1 MAGPDA
7 DAKGNGRFNAEAL
20 NWDKNPTVVQSGI
33 LARAAY
39 LERLPPPAGL
49 STLSVLEIGCG
60 TGLLSLSLAPLVH
73 DLTAVDAA
81 EGMISVLSSKL
92 SSSDPIRSLSPAGAT
107 DPPIPGTSIIN
118 VLPVA
123 ALLTSP
129 DDPRI
134 QVDPLTRQ
142 PTAGRRFDLVISH
155 LVLHHVADLPA
166 LFATIL
172 ACLKPGGQVLVTD
185 FEDFGPE
192 AERFHPAASMD
203 GVERHGIKRG
213 VMEEVL
219 TQAGFEDVQVE
230 TAFELVKMVETVPG
244 NRVME
249 HKMTFPFLIC
259 RGRRPV
265 V

>member
-1 MAGPDA
+1 MAVPDA
-7 DAKGNGRFNAEAL
+7 DATGNDRFNAEAL
-20 NWDKNPTVVQSGI
+20 TWDQNPTVVQSGI

-39 LERLPPPAGL
+39 LDRLPPPPEL

-92 SSSDPIRSLSPAGAT
+92 SSPDPVRSLSADA
-107 DPPIPGTSIIN
+107 PIAGTSITN

-134 QVDPLTRQ
+134 QINPLTRQ

-155 LVLHHVADLPA
+155 LVLHHVADLSA
-166 LFATIL
+166 LFATII
-172 ACLKPGGQVLVTD
+172 ACLKPGGRVMVTD

-203 GVERHGIKRG
+203 GVERHGIRRE
-213 VMEEVL
+213 VMEAL
-219 TQAGFEDVQVE
+219 LAQAGFEEVSVE
-230 TAFELVKMVETVPG
+230 TAFKLDKMVETVPG
-244 NRVME
+244 NGVME
-249 HKMTFPFLIC
+249 HEMTFPFLIC
-259 RGRRPV
+259 RGRRPLA
-265 V
+265 